1 MGYDM
6 LRASK
11 KKEREREYPTFG
23 VDKDILL
30 LLLLFLACQPWTNKI
45 EEKHVAAHAN
55 NSP

>member
-11 KKEREREYPTFG
+11 KRKEREYPTFG

-30 LLLLFLACQPWTNKI
+30 LLFLACQPWTNKM